1 MKKTI
6 IAASIAAVMSA
17 PAMAELT
24 VYGKV
29 HMGVGQSTE
38 NALFTGHGETGT
50 DTDGTDDSIGST
62 TTTIDTWVANYNAK
76 NDNKQVV
83 DQASRFGFKASEDLG
98 DGMKVFGTLEFQ
110 TSVADG
116 SSDGGIQDRDSY
128 VGLSGDFGKVVVGN
142 MAAPTKA
149 MLYKLGNIHDADA
162 NNGYDAAAA
171 FESKGDRVAN
181 VVAYANSF
189 NGVNLTAATVVGA
202 NDYTSATT
210 MGLDYTINGLTIGG
224 AVKNTDSA
232 NGEDI
237 TLVGAKYTMG
247 DLTVGIVNEKTD
259 GQTNLFGVASAI
271 VAAEG
276 ESDVNMISASYK
288 MGNNVLAASWSKA
301 DAKIVDATNDAGD
314 YQGTLT
320 AETFNVSLSHSLSK
334 SASIYVA
341 HTTQDI
347 SGTLDASSGSSDPSV
362 ASGGRDMTS
371 VGISYSF

>member
-29 HMGVGQSTE
+29 HMGVGSSTE
-38 NALFTGHGETGT
+38 NVALTGHGATTDAFGKGTTAQELDDFVTG
-50 DTDGTDDSIGST
+50 
-62 TTTIDTWVANYNAK
+62 YNGK

-83 DQASRFGFKASEDLG
+83 DQASRFGFKATEDLG
-98 DGMKVFGTLEFQ
+98 NGMKVFGQLEFQ

-116 SSDGGIQDRDSY
+116 TSDGGIQDRDSF

-142 MAAPTKA
+142 MAAPTKG

-162 NNGYDAAAA
+162 NNGYDAAST

-189 NGVNLTAATVVGA
+189 NGMNLTVATVVGA
-202 NDYTSATT
+202 ADWTSATS
-210 MGLDYTINGLTIGG
+210 MGLDYSINGLTIGG

-232 NGEDI
+232 TGEDI

-247 DLTVGIVNEKTD
+247 DLTVGIVNEQTD
-259 GQTNLFGVASAI
+259 NITGLFGVSSMI
-271 VAAEG
+271 VAGEG
-276 ESDVNMISASYK
+276 DLDNTMISASYK
-288 MGNNVLAASWSKA
+288 MGNNTLAMSYSEA
-301 DAKIVDATNDAGD
+301 DAKIDAAGTSADD
-314 YQGTLT
+314 YEGTLT
-320 AETFNVSLSHSLSK
+320 AETFNVSLSHALSK
-334 SASIYVA
+334 SAKIYVA

-347 SGTLDASSGSSDPSV
+347 SGTLDNQSSTSDPSV

>member
-6 IAASIAAVMSA
+6 IAALIAAVMSA

-38 NALFTGHGETGT
+38 NAAFG
-50 DTDGTDDSIGST
+50 DDYASGDDFGDEGDISAWLT
-62 TTTIDTWVANYNAK
+62 SYNGK
-76 NDNKQVV
+76 NANKQVV

-98 DGMKVFGTLEFQ
+98 NGMKVFGTLEFQ

-162 NNGYDAAAA
+162 NNGYDAASA
-171 FESKGDRVAN
+171 FESKGDRVAD
-181 VVAYANSF
+181 VVAYSNNF
-189 NGVNLTAATVVGA
+189 NGLNLTAATVVGA

-237 TLVGAKYTMG
+237 TLVGAKYSLG
-247 DLTVGIVNEKTD
+247 DLTVGIVNEQTD
-259 GQTNLFGVASAI
+259 GQTNLFGVSSTLD
-271 VAAEG
+271 AADG
-276 ESDVNMISASYK
+276 ESDVTMISASYK
-288 MGNNVLAASWSKA
+288 MGNNVLAVSYSTA
-301 DAKIVDATNDAGD
+301 DAKIGAGSSSDAADFT
-314 YQGTLT
+314 GTLT
-320 AETFNVSLSHSLSK
+320 QENTNITLTHNLSK
-334 SASIYVA
+334 SAKVYVA
-341 HTTQDI
+341 HTNSDL
-347 SGTLDASSGSSDPSV
+347 SGVLTAD
-362 ASGGRDMTS
+362 SGGDTSNLTGGRNMTS
-371 VGISYSF
+371 VGLSYSF